1 MEKLIQSLLLV
12 VALAFSVDGHYHH
25 LRYLKKDH
33 SDDAEM
39 VPVRPG
45 FTGEWEI
52 NGTTPW
58 TFPENQRNLDSRCA
72 FKSQSQNDEKVF
84 EEAFKRWKAAVKNGK
99 NTGWF
104 NGRRLKT
111 VMIPTYVHVLT
122 DGKKGDVSEQMIDDQ
137 IQVLNDAFEEAGFHF
152 LLMKQN
158 GMSASRTSNKKWHQG
173 MYDNMGFSA
182 FMEMK
187 ILRWYY

>member
-1 MEKLIQSLLLV
+1 MEKIIQSLLLV

-25 LRYLKKDH
+25 IH
-33 SDDAEM
+33 SDDAAT

-45 FTGEWEI
+45 F

-58 TFPENQRNLDSRCA
+58 AFPEKEIVNQRNFVESSGGRCA

-84 EEAFKRWKAAVKNGK
+84 EEAFNRWKAAIKNGK

-111 VMIPTYVHVLT
+111 VVIPTYVHVLT

-173 MYDNMGFSA
+173 KYDHGIFYGNGN
-182 FMEMK
+182 EMV
-187 ILRWYY
+187 LL